1 MQKKFLTNLG
11 LLLLLNLLIK
21 PFWILGI
28 DREVQNAVGAENFGF
43 YFSLLNFSF
52 LFNVLLDFG
61 VTTYNNRRIAQDP
74 GAMGHQLASIVGL
87 KFIFAILYSIVTIS
101 IGFGIGYNVL
111 QVHMLAFLCLNQFL
125 SGFILYLRSNLAG
138 LHLFKSDAVISVLD
152 RLLMIGICSALLW
165 GNAIDQP
172 FQIWWFVYAQT
183 AAYGTALLIAL
194 ILVFRASGTIALSWN
209 TQKWKQ
215 ILSESLP
222 FALMVLLMSIYMRTD
237 AVMLERL
244 LPNGAY
250 HSGIYAQGYRLL
262 EAVNMF
268 AMLIAVLLLPI
279 YSKMLHNSIPVEK
292 LTRLAYGLIIAPAL
306 ITAVSVSLYG
316 EEILDLLYLEFN
328 EQSSAVLSLLMF
340 SFIPISTTYVLG
352 TLLTANGNLKQ
363 INIMAF
369 SGILINIALN
379 LLLIPRM
386 QAEGAALASVTTQFA
401 MAVIQVFLIQYIFK
415 FRVNY
420 AFLGSIVL
428 FSGLLYG
435 LGQFTRNISDN
446 WILNLGILVTCATAT
461 AFLLKLISIR
471 SVIGILTNPE
481 KT

>member
-1 MQKKFLTNLG
+1 MSTFSIFLVLIVIVAF
-11 LLLLLNLLIK
+11 LLVVVIM
-21 PFWILGI
+21 
-28 DREVQNAVGAENFGF
+28 VQNPKGGGLSSSFGGGATQQVGGVKKT
-43 YFSLLNFSF
+43 SDF
-52 LFNVLLDFG
+52 LDKS
-61 VTTYNNRRIAQDP
+61 TWA
-74 GAMGHQLASIVGL
+74 LA
-87 KFIFAILYSIVTIS
+87 T
-101 IGFGIGYNVL
+101 
-111 QVHMLAFLCLNQFL
+111 
-125 SGFILYLRSNLAG
+125 
-138 LHLFKSDAVISVLD
+138 
-152 RLLMIGICSALLW
+152 
-165 GNAIDQP
+165 
-172 FQIWWFVYAQT
+172 
-183 AAYGTALLIAL
+183 LLIAL

-215 ILSESLP
+215 ILSESMP

-279 YSKMLHNSIPVEK
+279 YSRMLHNSIPVEK

-306 ITAVSVSLYG
+306 ITAVSVSLYS

-369 SGILINIALN
+369 SGILINIGLN

-386 QAEGAALASVTTQFA
+386 RAEGAALASVTTQFA
-401 MAVIQVFLIQYIFK
+401 MAIIQVFLIQYIFK

-446 WILNLGILVTCATAT
+446 WILNLGILVSCATAT

-471 SVIGILTNPE
+471 SVIGILTSPE